1 MRLGQEARTRRLIT
15 LEVIPDRVNPR
26 ELSQLRGRVDAVTV
40 PALRNGFHD
49 PSYPSTFNVTPQ
61 KRSIASALLV
71 RKAGIEAIPS
81 LTCRDCGS
89 EELPG
94 ISGLVENGL
103 ESFLVVYGDPS
114 GTSRDRYEF
123 AKTHHLIRD
132 ICSNGN
138 GNHPSIGAITNQ
150 YALDV
155 EKEVAWT
162 MSRVDA
168 GADFIL
174 TNSSFDEDKVLEH
187 RDRLQSAGLQTPL
200 LIQVSIP
207 QSLRNL
213 LFVTRKFGIPV
224 PAELERNLKKEP
236 ESGIDIAASAF
247 DLLRKE
253 ADGIHF
259 SYLLRK
265 LSPIPTYL
273 RLLDTIR
280 GTEPLEALHR
290 QGVEIVQGL

>member
-1 MRLGQEARTRRLIT
+1 MRLGQEAKTRRLIT
-15 LEVIPDRVNPR
+15 LEVIPDRVNPS
-26 ELSQLRGRVDAVTV
+26 ELSLLRGRVDAVTV

-49 PSYPSTFNVTPQ
+49 PSYPSSFNVTPQ
-61 KRSIASALLV
+61 RRSIATALLV
-71 RKAGIEAIPS
+71 RKTGIEAIPS
-81 LTCRDCGS
+81 LTCRDCSS
-89 EELPG
+89 EELPLV
-94 ISGLVENGL
+94 SGLVENGL

-123 AKTHHLIRD
+123 ARTHHLIRHL
-132 ICSNGN
+132 CSNSN

-150 YALDV
+150 YAPDQ
-155 EKEVAWT
+155 EEEVART
-162 MSRVDA
+162 LARVDA
-168 GADFIL
+168 GAEFIL

-187 RDRLQSAGLQTPL
+187 RDRLRSAGLQTPL

-224 PAELERNLKKEP
+224 PFRLERSLKSNP
-236 ESGIDIAASAF
+236 DSGVGIAANAF
-247 DLLRKE
+247 DVLRHE

-273 RLLDTIR
+273 RLLDTIA
-280 GTEPLEALHR
+280 GTGPLETLPR
-290 QGVEIVQGL
+290 QSHEIVQEL

>member
-1 MRLGQEARTRRLIT
+1 MKLGQEAKTRRLIT
-15 LEVIPDRVNPR
+15 LEVIPDRVNPS
-26 ELSQLRGRVDAVTV
+26 ELNRLRGRVDAVTV

-49 PSYPSTFNVTPQ
+49 PSYPSSFNITPQ
-61 KRSIASALLV
+61 RRSIASALLV

-81 LTCRDCGS
+81 LTCRDFGT

-94 ISGLVENGL
+94 ISKLFENGL
-103 ESFLVVYGDPS
+103 ETFLVVYGDPS
-114 GTSRDRYEF
+114 GTSRDKYEF

-132 ICSNGN
+132 ICSNCN

-150 YALDV
+150 YALNV
-155 EKEVAWT
+155 EEEVART
-162 MSRVDA
+162 VARVDA
-168 GADFIL
+168 GADFVL
-174 TNSSFDEDKVLEH
+174 TNSTFDEDKVLEH
-187 RDRLQSAGLQTPL
+187 RDRLQSAGLQLPL

-224 PAELERNLKKEP
+224 PAKLERNLKKDS

-247 DLLRKE
+247 DMLKKE

-273 RLLDTIR
+273 RLLDTIE
-280 GTEPLEALHR
+280 GTEPLETIQQ
-290 QGVEIVQGL
+290 QGLEIVQQL